1 MSSSLDLAGGPVG
14 GVSHTAVQ
22 AVHSATTTT
31 RQRAGRVTDSRE
43 AARGH
48 GRTMTDDAA
57 EEAADKAA
65 DGDRLLE
72 GEDPQT
78 PYLEDATHW
87 VTVYSELLGV
97 KRDLVGVS
105 ENRLPELSADA
116 RHEVAATDLVVL
128 EAEMKRFSR
137 RLSYWRE
144 RCVELG
150 ESSQG

>member
-1 MSSSLDLAGGPVG
+1 
-14 GVSHTAVQ
+14 
-22 AVHSATTTT
+22 
-31 RQRAGRVTDSRE
+31 
-43 AARGH
+43 
-48 GRTMTDDAA
+48 MTDDAA

-137 RLSYWRE
+137 RLTYWRE